1 MAEPGDP
8 PESAQSTLNLDLIT
22 PDSDRHS
29 STEDRTTGNLG
40 PSDLSDTGS
49 DVKGA
54 PGLAHQVSIR
64 GLGTGT
70 TSDPE
75 DSTAGYT
82 AGPDVGDANLDSDSD
97 SGGTGERIVG
107 ARDQLKDYGTDIGV
121 DRIDRLGPGAIVDP
135 AIDNDVTNDEDPR
148 STEGRRE
155 R

>member
-8 PESAQSTLNLDLIT
+8 PESAQSTLNPELTLG
-22 PDSDRHS
+22 PDRHS
-29 STEDRTTGNLG
+29 SAGDRTTGNLG

-49 DVKGA
+49 DMKGG
-54 PGLAHQVSIR
+54 PGLAHQVGIT

-75 DSTAGYT
+75 ESTAGGT

-97 SGGTGERIVG
+97 SGGTGERMAG
-107 ARDQLKDYGTDIGV
+107 ARDQVKEYGTDIG
-121 DRIDRLGPGAIVDP
+121 IDRVDPLGGIVNP

-148 STEGRRE
+148 STQGNRR
-155 R
+155 